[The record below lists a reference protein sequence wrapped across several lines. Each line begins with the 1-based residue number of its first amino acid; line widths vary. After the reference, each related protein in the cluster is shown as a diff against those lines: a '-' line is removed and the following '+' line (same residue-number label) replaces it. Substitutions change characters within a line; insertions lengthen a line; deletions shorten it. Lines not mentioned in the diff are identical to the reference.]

1 LTVERFAIGHTELSR
16 GDSMMKRVTDSLYT
30 KGRWSLHDLFPAE
43 PGPELERAFA
53 EVEAAAEALERK
65 RPALVPGVREAAFVE
80 VLGLV
85 ERLAC
90 VSQRLDGYAVLRF
103 FEDTGDQDAVALRGR
118 VEKALAAARNRALPF
133 DLWWKALDDANA
145 RRLLKVAGDN
155 AYYLETLR
163 RFAPYSLSEPEEK
176 IVNIKNV
183 HGVDGFMTLYT
194 MTTNGFTYSLPI
206 DGEAKTLTRSEVMD
220 YARGASAEQREA
232 AYRALLG
239 VFEARSGELSQIYKC
254 IVADWHDENVDL
266 RGVASPISVRNL
278 ENGVPDEV
286 VDVMLGTCEDNAGV
300 YQRFFGLKARW
311 LGLPRLRRFDLLAPL
326 DQAEGKVPFAEGVDL
341 VLASLR
347 AFSPEMAELAERVLA
362 DGHLD
367 SSRRQGKRGGGM
379 SWDALPGMTPW
390 VLVNYGDRPSDV
402 ATLAHELGHAVHA
415 MVAADHSVLTFSP
428 SLPMAETAS
437 NFAGVLLLEHILDGA
452 DPERRRALLAKYL
465 DDSYFAILRPA
476 FFVRFEREAHRMIAE
491 GATSDEISAAY
502 IENLRRQFGDSV
514 EVDDAFRHEWLSVT
528 HFYTA
533 PFYDYAYAFG
543 LLLVL
548 SLYQR
553 YKTEGAAF
561 VPRYL
566 KILAYGGSRA
576 PTAILDEAGFDV
588 RRREF
593 WQGGFDVLSGM
604 VDELEALT

>member
-1 LTVERFAIGHTELSR
+1 MTQHA
-16 GDSMMKRVTDSLYT
+16 TDGAYT
-30 KGRWSLHDLFPAE
+30 KGRWSLGDLLPATSR
-43 PGPELERAFA
+43 PEIERAFA
-53 EVEAAAEALERK
+53 EIEAAAAAVEAK
-65 RPALVPGVREAAFVE
+65 RPALVPGIEAATFAE
-80 VLGLV
+80 ILGLV
-85 ERLAC
+85 ERLAHI
-90 VSQRLDGYAVLRF
+90 SQRLDGYAVLRF
-103 FEDTGDQDAVALRGR
+103 FEDTGNQDAAALRER
-118 VEKALAAARNRALPF
+118 VDKALAAARNRALFF
-133 DLWWKALDDANA
+133 DLWWKVLDDTNA
-145 RRLLKVAGDN
+145 RRLLAVSRDN

-163 RFAPYSLSEPEEK
+163 SFAPYTLSEAEEK

-183 HGVDGFMTLYT
+183 SGVDGFVALYMTI
-194 MTTNGFTYSLPI
+194 TNGFTYNVRI
-206 DGEAKTLTRSEVMD
+206 DGKMKTLTRSEVMD
-220 YARGASAEQREA
+220 YARDASPEQREA

-239 VFEARSGELSQIYKC
+239 IFEARGGELSQIYRC
-254 IVADWHDENVDL
+254 IAADWHGENLDL
-266 RGVASPISVRNL
+266 RGISSPISVRNL

-286 VDVMLGTCEDNAGV
+286 VDILLETCRDNAEL
-300 YQRFFGLKARW
+300 YRRFFRLKAQW

-326 DQAEGKVPFAEGVDL
+326 EQAEGKVLLAEGVDL
-341 VLASLR
+341 VLSSLR
-347 AFSPEMAELAERVLA
+347 AFSPEMAGLAERVLA

-367 SSRRQGKRGGGM
+367 SSRRPGKRGGAM

-415 MVAADHSVLTFSP
+415 MMAADHSVLTFSP

-437 NFAGVLLLEHILDGA
+437 NFAAVLLLERMLGA
-452 DPERRRALLAKYL
+452 VGPKRRQALLAKYL
-465 DDSYFAILRPA
+465 DDSYIAILRPA
-476 FFVRFEREAHRMIAE
+476 FFVLFEQDAHQMIVE
-491 GATSDEISAAY
+491 GATTDELSAAY

-514 EVDDAFRHEWLSVT
+514 EVDDAFRHEWLSVP

-548 SLYQR
+548 SLYRR
-553 YKTEGAAF
+553 YKAEGTAF

-566 KILAYGGSRA
+566 KILAYGGSRS
-576 PTAILDEAGFDV
+576 PTAILDEAGFDA

-604 VDELEALT
+604 VDELESLS